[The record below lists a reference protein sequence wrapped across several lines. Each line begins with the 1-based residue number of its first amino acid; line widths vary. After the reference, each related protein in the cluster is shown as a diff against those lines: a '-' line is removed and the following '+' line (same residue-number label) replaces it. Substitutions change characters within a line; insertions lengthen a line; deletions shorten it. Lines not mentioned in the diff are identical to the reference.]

1 MTFLI
6 ARPDL
11 FLPLLYSLHSTMVN
25 SLWFKWKK
33 LRLPWRK
40 SFLVGEDLA
49 GNTYW
54 EFKDVMN
61 AARFRRIVR
70 YDPKTHFSDVQVTP
84 QWHQWLRHVRQH
96 PPSIQE
102 QQQDLIRQAQIKQLA
117 RLADERWASKASYL
131 DKPKTQQQPPATQI
145 DEATLS
151 QPANAAPAQ
160 KAPAPAT
167 TPETAPKTQQEENPW
182 AKAKN
187 TNPGEEWQPE
197 AWSPSSKR

>member
-40 SFLVGEDLA
+40 SFLVGQYLLSVFPVASQCLSPANRLLGEDLA

-70 YDPKTHFSDVQVTP
+70 YDPKTHFSDVQVT
-84 QWHQWLRHVRQH
+84 REFCRKM
-96 PPSIQE
+96 
-102 QQQDLIRQAQIKQLA
+102 QARAWIACLYSGFK
-117 RLADERWASKASYL
+117 
-131 DKPKTQQQPPATQI
+131 
-145 DEATLS
+145 
-151 QPANAAPAQ
+151 
-160 KAPAPAT
+160 
-167 TPETAPKTQQEENPW
+167 
-182 AKAKN
+182 
-187 TNPGEEWQPE
+187 GE
-197 AWSPSSKR
+197 